1 MTVKIMTGY
10 LSPSQAARA
19 AGVDV
24 GTLKLWMKSGKLPA
38 LMVPPGR
45 RLYRTEDIERIARER
60 AQKEQIAT

>member
-1 MTVKIMTGY
+1 MTVETLAGY

-24 GTLKLWMKSGKLPA
+24 GTLKLWMKNGKLPA

-45 RLYRTEDIERIARER
+45 RLYRTEDIERLTRER
-60 AQKEQIAT
+60 AEKGPDHA